1 MKPAQGLAAFMRE
14 TCRINR
20 HQVPEDR
27 RVRRQRGR
35 LFQYVLE
42 RQIIEPRERHPLLKR
57 FELSTHLLQP
67 ELFVWGIAN
76 HHGHVFRVRQEAQD
90 IVDDARKIVCE
101 WDDGV
106 IWSEFRGVY
115 ATL

>member
-1 MKPAQGLAAFMRE
+1 MHWPADHVVAEKSIIVRKDRRVSHVMKPAQGLAAFLRK

-35 LFQYVLE
+35 LFQYVLK

-57 FELSTHLLQP
+57 FELSTYLL
-67 ELFVWGIAN
+67 
-76 HHGHVFRVRQEAQD
+76 
-90 IVDDARKIVCE
+90 
-101 WDDGV
+101 
-106 IWSEFRGVY
+106 
-115 ATL
+115 